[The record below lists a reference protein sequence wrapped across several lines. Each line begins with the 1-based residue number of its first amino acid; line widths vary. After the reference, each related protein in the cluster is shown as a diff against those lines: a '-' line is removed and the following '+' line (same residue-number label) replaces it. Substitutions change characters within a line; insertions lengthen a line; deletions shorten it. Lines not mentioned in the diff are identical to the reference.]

1 MICQRV
7 CIVALSAL
15 LFFTWGCTSMKTI
28 SSDEFSN
35 LNERMTIQITT
46 MDGAQLIV
54 KEPRIQDSTL
64 VGIMDGERIAE
75 IDLSDI
81 ETIKKKKLNYLKTSV
96 AGAVGIAGVMVLIST
111 LRTSESIP
119 VVVVD
124 PPASSGTSTSPPPC
138 TGGG

>member
-7 CIVALSAL
+7 CIVALLAL

-28 SSDEFSN
+28 SRNEFSD
-35 LNERMTIQITT
+35 LNESTT
-46 MDGAQLIV
+46 VQVTMMDGSQHLV

-64 VGIMDGERIAE
+64 VGIMGGERIVE

-81 ETIKKKKLNYLKTSV
+81 QTIKIRKLNYLKTSI
-96 AGAVGIAGVMVLIST
+96 AGAVGIAGLAVLIST
-111 LRTSESIP
+111 SRTSESTP
-119 VVVVD
+119 VRVAD
-124 PPASSGTSTSPPPC
+124 PPASSGTYPPPC